1 MALSTD
7 DAARLA
13 KLKAAYDALIS
24 GKQVVRVEFN
34 GHVTHYG
41 QGSVAALQAEVAG
54 LEAKASCSGRVR
66 GSLRFRVGR

>member
-1 MALSTD
+1 MPLSTD

-13 KLKAAYDALIS
+13 KLKVAYDALIS

-41 QGSVAALQAEVAG
+41 LGSVKALQAEIAG
-54 LEAKASCSGRVR
+54 LEAQAGSSGRVR
-66 GSLRFRVGR
+66 GALRFRIR